1 MQNRV
6 KRILTLTG
14 VFPLGFFLVEHIGV
28 NASSLGG
35 ASRFDAVV
43 GSLIRSSWMPV
54 VEIVVVLVPLL
65 LHTIYGL
72 HALATR
78 KPVRDYP
85 LLSDRMSLL
94 QRASSVVL
102 LLFVAGH
109 LWELRIHRWRSAL
122 PVTAI
127 HARLAE
133 HMSSTFM
140 SVPWIAVGYILGV
153 TAAAFHFANGL
164 WAYGCERRGLTT
176 EAEKKRAAI
185 VPFTIAAAL
194 FVIGTA
200 TVIALA
206 NGGVFLSE
214 PEPAKT
220 SACGAPSPSK

>member
-1 MQNRV
+1 MQ
-6 KRILTLTG
+6 RILTLTG
-14 VFPLGFFLVEHIGV
+14 VFPLGFFLIEHIGV

-35 ASRFDAVV
+35 AARFDAVV

-54 VEIVVVLVPLL
+54 VEIVIVLVPLL

-72 HALATR
+72 HVLATR
-78 KPVRDYP
+78 RPLRTYP
-85 LLSDRMSLL
+85 LLADRMQLL
-94 QRASSVVL
+94 QRVSSVVL

-133 HMSSTFM
+133 HMSSTTW

-153 TAAAFHFANGL
+153 AAAAFHFANGL
-164 WAYGCERRGLTT
+164 WAYGVERRGLTT
-176 EAEKKRAAI
+176 EGEKKRAAI
-185 VPFTIAAAL
+185 VPFAVGAVL
-194 FVIGTA
+194 FVVGTA
-200 TVIALA
+200 TVITLA
-206 NGGVFLSE
+206 NGGGILAE

-220 SACGAPSPSK
+220 SACGAPSPSPSK